1 MTSLWRITKGFE
13 AFQVSRS
20 PCVWAGVISRA
31 ASAMSSSRG
40 VCAAAE
46 RGLPTQRTCHHA
58 SRCSHLQT
66 FQTPSLARFV
76 VVQSLSHVWLFV
88 TPWTAA
94 RQASLS
100 FTISQS
106 LLKLMSIEL
115 VMPSNHLILCYPLFL
130 LPSIFPTIRVFSSE
144 LVLRIRW
151 PKYWSFS
158 FSISPSNEYLGLI
171 SCRIDW
177 FDLFAVQ
184 VTLKS
189 LLQHHSSKTSVL
201 RCQLSLWS
209 NAHIFGVMHT
219 LKAN

>member
-1 MTSLWRITKGFE
+1 MCVCVCVCVCVLSLLQ
-13 AFQVSRS
+13 A
-20 PCVWAGVISRA
+20 VILKLD
-31 ASAMSSSRG
+31 
-40 VCAAAE
+40 C
-46 RGLPTQRTCHHA
+46 
-58 SRCSHLQT
+58 
-66 FQTPSLARFV
+66 PSEPLMLMFS
-76 VVQSLSHVWLFV
+76 QSCTTV

-94 RQASLS
+94 CQASLS
-100 FTISQS
+100 FTISLN
-106 LLKLMSIEL
+106 LLKLRSIEL

-130 LPSIFPTIRVFSSE
+130 LPSIFPNIRVFSSE

-189 LLQHHSSKTSVL
+189 LLQHHSSKTSIL
-201 RCQLSLWS
+201 RYQLSLWS
-209 NAHIFGVMHT
+209 NAHIFGMMHT